1 MDDYAH
7 LENLVEECVKSNN
20 KDSKECLL
28 FHSEFKKVFNVN
40 NEKKNIDNDK

>member
-1 MDDYAH
+1 MDDYTY

-28 FHSEFKKVFNVN
+28 FHSEFKKVFNVD
-40 NEKKNIDNDK
+40 NEKKNIDNNK